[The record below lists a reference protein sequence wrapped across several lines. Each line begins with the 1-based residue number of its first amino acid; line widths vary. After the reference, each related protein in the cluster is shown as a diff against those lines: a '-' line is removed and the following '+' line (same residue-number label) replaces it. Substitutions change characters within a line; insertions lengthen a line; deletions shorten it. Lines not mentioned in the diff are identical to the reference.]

1 LSWAKPE
8 KDLKTSRHLSR
19 SEIIVTECGSKH
31 KITGGKRSF
40 RLNYLQPA
48 GLIGQTVS
56 AVRISNL
63 PEFQSF
69 HG

>member
-40 RLNYLQPA
+40 RLNHLQPA
-48 GLIGQTVS
+48 DFIF
-56 AVRISNL
+56 IK
-63 PEFQSF
+63 P
-69 HG
+69 